1 MGWFWGAWVDSWD
14 DEGDHASV
22 FVEFD
27 DLDEAIKATE
37 GAETLVPRRQ
47 TFYGM
52 DEVFVRAPCGT
63 LAGLA
68 KTPMTQG
75 QPGGMRAAPAPK
87 R

>member
-1 MGWFWGAWVDSWD
+1 MGWSWGAWVDSWD
-14 DEGDHASV
+14 DEGGHASV
-22 FVEFD
+22 FVEVD

-37 GAETLVPRRQ
+37 VAETLVPRRQ

-68 KTPMTQG
+68 KTPRR
-75 QPGGMRAAPAPK
+75 PARSRGGGVAPAP
-87 R
+87 RR

>member
-22 FVEFD
+22 FVEVD

-52 DEVFVRAPCGT
+52 DEVFVRAPLWHPGRP
-63 LAGLA
+63 
-68 KTPMTQG
+68 KTPRTQG
-75 QPGGMRAAPAPK
+75 HGGIRVAPAPK